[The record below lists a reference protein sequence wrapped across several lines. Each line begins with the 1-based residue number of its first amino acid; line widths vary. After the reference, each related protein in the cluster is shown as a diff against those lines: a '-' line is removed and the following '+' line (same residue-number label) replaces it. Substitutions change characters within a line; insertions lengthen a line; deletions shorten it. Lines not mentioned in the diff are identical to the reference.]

1 MKLNRCSDI
10 GEWRSSEGVSSVL
23 RISEIISLEF
33 PTVYFRF
40 SLGFHSLQSFVIPIV
55 PNLFKL
61 YREWVKILDIG
72 NSECDDRKKNCL
84 NLLEIWLLEG
94 DFVINAFDVL

>member
-1 MKLNRCSDI
+1 M
-10 GEWRSSEGVSSVL
+10 
-23 RISEIISLEF
+23 IISLEF

-40 SLGFHSLQSFVIPIV
+40 SLGFHSLPSFVIPIV

-72 NSECDDRKKNCL
+72 NSECGDSKKNCL
-84 NLLEIWLLEG
+84 NLFGNL
-94 DFVINAFDVL
+94 AFRG